1 MARTKG
7 SKCRKTLAR
16 ELGIDLDT
24 YIRLEK
30 EGKLEEFRNEV
41 LGVQTKIEEDSE
53 RDGIE
58 IIVVSEEKN
67 KADEDTDTKV
77 NKDKIDKNKVEDIEA
92 QNNIDLENQNKS
104 KIIKP
109 RKNKSKKIIDPEFD
123 NIEHKTEDKKIAS
136 ENKIE
141 VDSEPENKPTDIKTS
156 DKPLTSSTKPIIT
169 PKTKVMIPGNEKDES
184 EIQNDNRVVENK
196 VEDKK
201 NKNKSTANIR
211 NSILCSR
218 CHKAILKDSSHRI
231 KLENLVPGIAEYR
244 YNLKDDIWLCHDCA
258 VGLSK
263 WIEDFLDNEGE
274 GCERKFGVVDEG
286 EVEG

>member
-41 LGVQTKIEEDSE
+41 LGIQTKIEEE
-53 RDGIE
+53 NREGNVE
-58 IIVVSEEKN
+58 IIVVSEENNDTKTDSKAAEIDSEAKDKSEQNKN
-67 KADEDTDTKV
+67 K
-77 NKDKIDKNKVEDIEA
+77 IM
-92 QNNIDLENQNKS
+92 
-104 KIIKP
+104 KP
-109 RKNKSKKIIDPEFD
+109 KKNKSKVEKIIDSELD
-123 NIEHKTEDKKIAS
+123 VVEDKNKNKVKDTKIESEA
-136 ENKIE
+136 ENKT
-141 VDSEPENKPTDIKTS
+141 SET
-156 DKPLTSSTKPIIT
+156 PLTSSTKPVIT
-169 PKTKVMIPGNEKDES
+169 PKTKIMVPSDKKDFERDKQNIRVGRNENESEVES
-184 EIQNDNRVVENK
+184 EIKTENK
-196 VEDKK
+196 VAKKSNTDKSSK
-201 NKNKSTANIR
+201 VIAR

-274 GCERKFGVVDEG
+274 GCERKFGVVDGG

>member
-1 MARTKG
+1 MPRKPG
-7 SKCRKTLAR
+7 SKGKKTLAR

-30 EGKLEEFRNEV
+30 EGKLEKFRESV
-41 LGVQTKIEEDSE
+41 LGVQTKIEEE
-53 RDGIE
+53 NREGNVE
-58 IIVVSEEKN
+58 IIVVSEESDS
-67 KADEDTDTKV
+67 ADED
-77 NKDKIDKNKVEDIEA
+77 KINENKNKVEDIEA
-92 QNNIDLENQNKS
+92 QNKN

-109 RKNKSKKIIDPEFD
+109 RKNKAEKIIDPEFD
-123 NIEHKTEDKKIAS
+123 NIEPKTEDKKIDS
-136 ENKIE
+136 ENKIK
-141 VDSEPENKPTDIKTS
+141 VDSEAENKPTE
-156 DKPLTSSTKPIIT
+156 DKPLNTVPTSSTKPIIT

-184 EIQNDNRVVENK
+184 EIQNDNRVVVDESKN
-196 VEDKK
+196 EK
-201 NKNKSTANIR
+201 NKNKSGTVAR

-231 KLENLVPGIAEYR
+231 KLDNLVPGIAEYR

-274 GCERKFGVVDEG
+274 GCERKFGVVGGD
-286 EVEG
+286 VEE